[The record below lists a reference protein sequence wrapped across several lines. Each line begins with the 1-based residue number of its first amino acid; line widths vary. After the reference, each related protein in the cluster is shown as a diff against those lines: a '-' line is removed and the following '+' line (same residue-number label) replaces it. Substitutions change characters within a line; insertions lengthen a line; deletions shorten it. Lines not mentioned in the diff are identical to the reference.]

1 AKVYYETQRSAP
13 PAFASRKIPQQFNS
27 LATFPYNPHSWADPG
42 TTKHK
47 MVREESGI
55 TLMPEF
61 HLGVQCRGGC
71 TLSDSCPRD
80 TGCSPQTR
88 GIANL
93 TVAAGKIPI
102 SRTTR
107 ARLFMKH
114 GFSAHP
120 RLPAPD
126 NFTK

>member
-1 AKVYYETQRSAP
+1 MVGPYKTLILGQTRAQP
-13 PAFASRKIPQQFNS
+13 S
-27 LATFPYNPHSWADPG
+27 LII
-42 TTKHK
+42 
-47 MVREESGI
+47 VRGESGI
-55 TLMPEF
+55 ALMPVF
-61 HLGVQCRGGC
+61 HLGVQCREGL

-80 TGCSPQTR
+80 TGGSPQTR

-120 RLPAPD
+120 RLPEPD
-126 NFTK
+126 N

>member
-1 AKVYYETQRSAP
+1 M
-13 PAFASRKIPQQFNS
+13 KI
-27 LATFPYNPHSWADPG
+27 
-42 TTKHK
+42 
-47 MVREESGI
+47 VRGESGI
-55 TLMPEF
+55 ALMPVF
-61 HLGVQCRGGC
+61 HLGVQCREGH

-80 TGCSPQTR
+80 TGGSPQTR

-93 TVAAGKIPI
+93 TVATGKIPI

-107 ARLFMKH
+107 ARLYMKH

-126 NFTK
+126 N